1 MMYLTEVS
9 MWDIV
14 KKQFR
19 FKFKSFRG
27 MFTSLIVLQIIGILL
42 SLNGDGMSGGGSS
55 SNFFSHT
62 LTYYSGNI
70 IFGFV
75 MIWAFISAILMTTR
89 GYRYDDY
96 SFVTDKLTSH
106 FSNILFLLAAS
117 FISGITILLANRVVI
132 LIIYLFQDNV
142 SMTGQPLTF
151 KGALFGMIAITLYI
165 FLLASFGYLA
175 GSLVQISKIFILIM
189 PVLVIGSIFY
199 EARLTGNPSLV
210 PNVFSFFGMEDSI
223 MVFMLKVLL
232 VSGLSWFAAILSSM
246 KLEVK

>member
-1 MMYLTEVS
+1 MYLTEVS

-19 FKFKSFRG
+19 FKLKSFRG

-42 SLNGDGMSGGGSS
+42 SLNGDGMSGGGSNYFDHS
-55 SNFFSHT
+55 LN
-62 LTYYSGNI
+62 YYSGNV

-117 FISGITILLANRVVI
+117 FISGITVLLANRVVI
-132 LIIYLFQDNV
+132 LIIYFFRDNV

-151 KGALFGMIAITLYI
+151 QGALFGMVGITFYI
-165 FLLASFGYLA
+165 FMMGSLGYLA
-175 GSLVQISKIFILIM
+175 GSLVQVSKIFIV
-189 PVLVIGSIFY
+189 VLPAVIIGGIVFESS
-199 EARLTGNPSLV
+199 LTRSPSLV
-210 PNVFSFFGMEDSI
+210 PDVFSFFGLEESLV
-223 MVFMLKVLL
+223 VFMLKVLL
-232 VSGLSWFAAILSSM
+232 VSMLSWLAAILSSM